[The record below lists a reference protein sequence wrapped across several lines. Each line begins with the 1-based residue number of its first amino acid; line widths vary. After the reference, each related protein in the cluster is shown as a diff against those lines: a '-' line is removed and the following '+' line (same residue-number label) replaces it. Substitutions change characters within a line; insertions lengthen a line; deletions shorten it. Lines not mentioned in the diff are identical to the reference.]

1 MKLKCHGN
9 RSWFKVCDARPRSKQ
24 MAAFHPKARVVAGML
39 RARSRGRRR
48 ESEPLAPHS
57 TCPAADAAEASSLAW
72 SGRRAPG
79 LKRRETE
86 ILLGRADCGSQPR
99 RPGVTRPRPRGG
111 GKTLVPGATVL
122 PPAQLP
128 EPPPGSPAPSKEPSP
143 ARRRSRTYESQRGST
158 AAAAAGRAGLRRAE
172 N

>member
-1 MKLKCHGN
+1 MATDRGSKCVTPALVLNRWLHFTPKHG
-9 RSWFKVCDARPRSKQ
+9 SWLGCLGPE
-24 MAAFHPKARVVAGML
+24 AGD
-39 RARSRGRRR
+39 GGK
-48 ESEPLAPHS
+48 SEPLAPHS

-72 SGRRAPG
+72 SGRRARG

-143 ARRRSRTYESQRGST
+143 ARRRSRSYESQRGST
-158 AAAAAGRAGLRRAE
+158 AAAAGRAGLRRAE